1 MAFLVIF
8 TFLDTIVT
16 RIGLSLGCV
25 ELNPFVNNLGIH
37 SWSIF
42 RILLLAY
49 LLLVYFAGYKFLKFN
64 SIKGLSILKNSLYAI
79 DASIGA
85 IVFSGIFNI
94 CSKIL
99 L

>member
-1 MAFLVIF
+1 MVFLAIF
-8 TFLDTIVT
+8 TVLDAFVT
-16 RIGLSLGCV
+16 RIGLSVGCV
-25 ELNPFVNNLGIH
+25 ELNPFVNNLGLD

-42 RILLLAY
+42 RILLLTY
-49 LLLVYFAGYKFLKFN
+49 LLLMYFIGFRICQAH

-85 IVFSGIFNI
+85 IVFSGIFSI

-99 L
+99 F